1 MPVQDN
7 TERDFETEV
16 ETLKQEIEQLKTT
29 NETLNKHIQD
39 ITERYTKLFNL
50 FANNI
55 DFYLGN
61 K

>member
-1 MPVQDN
+1 MPVQ
-7 TERDFETEV
+7 EGVKQDFEAEV
-16 ETLKQEIEQLKTT
+16 EDLKQEIEQLKKT
-29 NETLNKHIQD
+29 NESLNKTIQEV
-39 ITERYTKLFNL
+39 TERYTKLFNL